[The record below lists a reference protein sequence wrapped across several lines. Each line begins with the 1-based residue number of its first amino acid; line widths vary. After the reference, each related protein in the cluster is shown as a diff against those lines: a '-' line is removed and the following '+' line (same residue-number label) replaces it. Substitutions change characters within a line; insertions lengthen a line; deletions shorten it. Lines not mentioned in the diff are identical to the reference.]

1 MGRGRAPE
9 AELRRVALSASL
21 ALASSALADELPL
34 NPAVTQETIGDTICV
49 PGWTKTQRPSGRYTG
64 RLKVELIRREGLPEE
79 LLVDFQLDHRIPLAL
94 GGAPSD
100 PRNFVLAGI
109 FSAWVPMKA
118 RRMVRKSFMVLP
130 SFFCVHRHGMPLS
143 SACRVVALF
152 ENLFVVFFAEC

>member
-100 PRNFVLAGI
+100 PRNFVLQPWDEADDKDRVEACLARAVCAGKI
-109 FSAWVPMKA
+109 TLDQA
-118 RRMVRKSFMVLP
+118 RARIWRDWRAAGK
-130 SFFCVHRHGMPLS
+130 
-143 SACRVVALF
+143 ACR
-152 ENLFVVFFAEC
+152 